1 MPLWKSLADDVRN
14 WGVNTLMTMLV
25 AGVIFFLA
33 PVLAAITKAIRA
45 EPIAWFALFGVAF
58 VGIVLVAVA
67 LIALLKGKK
76 RSEPVADDGTPL
88 SANVPRRPYFTGP
101 AQPRAHRTINQLLE
115 DQTVTIN
122 TGPSRAFDVEALAP
136 VPDTEHNLTQHSWH
150 EGAKITFDGDAI
162 LRAKNLFPA
171 QGIDLV
177 EFQIVSL
184 SPPMKAKQVWR
195 SSTQDT
201 TLRRV
206 DFSHVVPATLKG
218 GKAIDIPLFKAT
230 RPFGADSLEGVEVF
244 FYGKWPE
251 KSHPIFHPA
260 DRHLLTVELTGSGVL
275 RAEETFEIVFY
286 ADKTKPVFTWRRR
299 LDYGQGQAESR
310 AILIAIVDKLR
321 AGVKPLRALQ
331 EVHADELDTNDMLLQ
346 LRDDLIKFGH
356 ADPFRAIK
364 DTIPQRKWLEFLQ
377 AARLQGLNLSD
388 ELALLDL
395 LQEQSPHIKPMSP
408 TAHELFVLTKG
419 KTGLQASEILQPYKD
434 GWIQIEGQVQQ
445 LHELQTGQL
454 VLVVQEQ
461 NTGKMVGCQFDA
473 KWKSALNNEANI
485 GDNVTL
491 RGKLRPQQ
499 LVIDNLQF
507 MQCELTP
514 PS

>member
-14 WGVNTLMTMLV
+14 WGVSTVMTILV
-25 AGVIFFLA
+25 GGIIFLIA
-33 PVLAAITKAIRA
+33 PILAAIKKAIAA
-45 EPIAWFALFGVAF
+45 EPVPWFAMFA
-58 VGIVLVAVA
+58 VGLGGLCLIAIAVV
-67 LIALLKGKK
+67 ALLKGKK
-76 RSEPVADDGTPL
+76 RSEPVAKDDGPL
-88 SANVPRRPYFTGP
+88 TTNVPRRPYFTGP
-101 AQPRAHRTINQLLE
+101 AQPRAHQTIKQLLE
-115 DQTVTIN
+115 DQTITIN
-122 TGPSRAFDVEALAP
+122 TGPSRAFDIEALPP
-136 VPDTEHNLTQHSWH
+136 VPNTQHNLTQHSWH

-162 LRAKNLFPA
+162 LRVKNLFPA

-184 SPPMKAKQVWR
+184 SPPMKARQVWR

-201 TLRRV
+201 VLRRV
-206 DFSHVVPATLKG
+206 DFSDVVPSTLKG

-251 KSHPIFHPA
+251 KSHSIFYPG
-260 DRHLLTVELTGSGVL
+260 DRHLLTVELTGNGVL
-275 RAEETFEIVFY
+275 RAEETFEIVFS

-299 LDYGQGQAESR
+299 LDYGQGQAESK
-310 AILIAIVDKLR
+310 AMLIAVVDKLR

-356 ADPFRAIK
+356 ADPFQAIK
-364 DTIPQRKWLEFLQ
+364 DTIPRDKWLEFLQ

-395 LQEQSPHIKPMSP
+395 LQERSPHIKPVSP
-408 TAHELFVLTKG
+408 TAHELLVLTKG
-419 KTGLQASEILQPYKD
+419 KTGLQASEILQPYKET
-434 GWIQIEGQVQQ
+434 WIQVEGKIGQ
-445 LHELQTGQL
+445 LQELQTGQL
-454 VLVVQEQ
+454 VLVVKEQ
-461 NTGKMVGCQFDA
+461 NTGKMIGCQFDA
-473 KWKSALNNEANI
+473 KWKSALNNEVNI
-485 GDNVTL
+485 GDNVKL
-491 RGKLRPQQ
+491 RGKLRPQLVGHLQ
-499 LVIDNLQF
+499 L
-507 MQCELTP
+507 MRCELTS